1 MAVSAMVA
9 AVAVTAGVAIDSHN
23 QQKKA
28 QAQNLDQAKKT
39 ANAADEANNKANQK
53 RANSSSLLSS
63 NQMAAKGG
71 QAGTM
76 LTGPTGVDPGTL
88 QLGKTTL
95 LGGGG
100 GV

>member
-1 MAVSAMVA
+1 MYVVAAVSA
-9 AVAVTAGVAIDSHN
+9 GSAIDSHN

-28 QAQNLDQAKKT
+28 QKQNIKQAKAT
-39 ANAADEANNKANQK
+39 ATAADEANNRANQR
-53 RANSSSLLSS
+53 RANSSALLSS

-76 LTGPTGVDPGTL
+76 LTGPGGVDSNAL

-95 LGGGG
+95 LGGLGG
-100 GV
+100 GA